1 MAGFHVIGVMSG
13 TSLDGLDLSYAHI
26 FRERNKWR
34 YELLQ
39 ARTLA
44 YPEKLQVRLAR
55 AIDMSGLELSRL
67 HADYGHF
74 VGKSLKRFIQSN
86 RISPDFAA
94 VHGHTVFHQPRKGF
108 GLQIGDGAAMAA
120 ESGITIVNDFRA
132 TDLALGGQGAPLVPV
147 GDELLFS
154 EYDFCLNL
162 GGISNISYREKTRKR
177 IAFDISPCNMALN
190 FYAGRL
196 GMKYDADGL
205 LARSGCL
212 LPTLKERL
220 DALPYYAA
228 IPPKS
233 LGFEWFHD
241 QFLPVTE
248 QFASQAS
255 VQDILHTI
263 TEHIATQIARTCRQA
278 KTKTKPGKKK
288 TLLMTGGGA
297 LNIYLRER
305 IEALCGMKA
314 AAVDKKLVDYKESLI
329 FAFLGVLRMQRRPN
343 CLCSVTGARRDN
355 IGGAVY
361 LP

>member
-1 MAGFHVIGVMSG
+1 M
-13 TSLDGLDLSYAHI
+13 
-26 FRERNKWR
+26 
-34 YELLQ
+34 
-39 ARTLA
+39 
-44 YPEKLQVRLAR
+44 
-55 AIDMSGLELSRL
+55 
-67 HADYGHF
+67 
-74 VGKSLKRFIQSN
+74 
-86 RISPDFAA
+86 
-94 VHGHTVFHQPRKGF
+94 
-108 GLQIGDGAAMAA
+108 
-120 ESGITIVNDFRA
+120 NDFRA

-162 GGISNISYREKTRKR
+162 GGISNISYREKTGKR

-228 IPPKS
+228 LPPKS